1 MGATV
6 PRSITLDFRLT
17 VDRGIARLPRL
28 VRPGRLCVLLSVIA
42 LPLLVWALLPV
53 VSVGA
58 DSASLQRRIDRD
70 RAAID
75 RHRRREGVLTT
86 DITAYNRRI
95 DSLQA
100 NISKL
105 QARQDRIQG
114 DLDAK
119 RAELES
125 IQEQLRI
132 ERAKLARLK
141 ARLAA
146 AKVVLARRLREIY
159 TADAPDIVTV
169 LLNSHGFADL
179 LERSEFMHRINE
191 QDRVIMVAVKRAK
204 DETTATTKR
213 LAKLEDRAQKVA
225 AAILGRRDEVA
236 AVKGRLQSTQ
246 SGLADARAGKQ
257 GALDATRSS
266 RRRLEED
273 VRAMQA
279 QQARI
284 QGDLAG
290 GGPIR
295 QGSGRFIWPVNGPI
309 TAPFCERRAWE
320 ACHPGIDIG
329 ASSGTPIHA
338 ADSGTVRIASNY
350 GGYGNYTCI
359 QHSASL
365 STCYGH
371 QSSFAVSVGQ
381 NVSQGQVIG
390 YVGCTGLCFGAH
402 LHFEVRVN
410 GSVVDPLG
418 YL

>member
-1 MGATV
+1 MHTA
-6 PRSITLDFRLT
+6 
-17 VDRGIARLPRL
+17 AL
-28 VRPGRLCVLLSVIA
+28 VRLRRLCVLLSAVA
-42 LPLLVWALLPV
+42 LPLLAWALLPV
-53 VSVGA
+53 VSTGT
-58 DSASLQRRIDRD
+58 DSASLQHRIDRD
-70 RAAID
+70 NAAID
-75 RHRRREGVLTT
+75 AKKRHEGVLTT
-86 DITAYNRRI
+86 DITAYTRRI
-95 DSLQA
+95 DALQA
-100 NISKL
+100 GISKL
-105 QARQDRIQG
+105 QAREDRIQA

-119 RAELES
+119 RAELAQ

-132 ERAKLARLK
+132 ERAKLARLR
-141 ARLAA
+141 AQLAA
-146 AKVVLARRLREIY
+146 AKVVLGRRLREIY

-191 QDRVIMVAVKRAK
+191 QDRTIIVAVKTAR
-204 DETTATTKR
+204 DETAATTRR
-213 LAKLEDRAQKVA
+213 LAKLEDRAQRVA
-225 AAILGRRDEVA
+225 TVILARRNEVA
-236 AVKGRLQSTQ
+236 SVKGRLQSTQ
-246 SGLADARAGKQ
+246 AGLADARAGKRA
-257 GALDATRSS
+257 ALDRTRSS
-266 RRRLEED
+266 RHKLEED

-284 QGDLAG
+284 QGDLSG

-329 ASSGTPIHA
+329 VASGTPIHA
-338 ADSGTVRIASNY
+338 ADSGTVRIASSY

-359 QHSASL
+359 QHTASL

-371 QSSFAVSVGQ
+371 QSAFAVSVGQ

>member
-1 MGATV
+1 V
-6 PRSITLDFRLT
+6 RL
-17 VDRGIARLPRL
+17 R
-28 VRPGRLCVLLSVIA
+28 RLCALLSVVA
-42 LPLLVWALLPV
+42 LPLLAWALLPV
-53 VSVGA
+53 VSTGA
-58 DSASLQRRIDRD
+58 DSASIQRRIAHDN
-70 RAAID
+70 AAID
-75 RHRRREGVLTT
+75 KKKRHEGVLTT
-86 DITAYNRRI
+86 DISAYNRRI
-95 DSLQA
+95 DSLQG

-105 QARQDRIQG
+105 QAREDRIQA

-119 RAELES
+119 RAELTQ
-125 IQEQLRI
+125 IQEQLRF

-141 ARLAA
+141 ARLAS
-146 AKVVLARRLREIY
+146 AKVVLGRRLREIY

-169 LLNSHGFADL
+169 MLNSHGFADL

-191 QDRVIMVAVKRAK
+191 QDRVIIRAVKTAK
-204 DETTATTKR
+204 DETAAITKR

-225 AAILGRRDEVA
+225 AAILSRRDEVA

-257 GALDATRSS
+257 SALNATRSS
-266 RRRLEED
+266 RHKLEED

-279 QQARI
+279 QQAKI

-290 GGPIR
+290 GGGPTR

-329 ASSGTPIHA
+329 VPSGTPIHA
-338 ADSGTVRIASNY
+338 ADSGTVRIASYY

-359 QHSASL
+359 QHTASL

-371 QSSFAVSVGQ
+371 QSSFAVGTGQ

-390 YVGCTGLCFGAH
+390 YVGCTGLCFGSH

-410 GSVVDPLG
+410 GSVVDPMG

>member
-1 MGATV
+1 V
-6 PRSITLDFRLT
+6 RL
-17 VDRGIARLPRL
+17 R
-28 VRPGRLCVLLSVIA
+28 RLCALLSVVA
-42 LPLLVWALLPV
+42 LPLLAWALLPV
-53 VSVGA
+53 VSTGA
-58 DSASLQRRIDRD
+58 DSASIQRRIDRAN
-70 RAAID
+70 AAID
-75 RHRRREGVLTT
+75 KKKHHEGVLTT
-86 DITAYNRRI
+86 DISAYNRRI
-95 DSLQA
+95 GSLQG

-105 QARQDRIQG
+105 QSRQDRIQA

-119 RAELES
+119 RAELTR
-125 IQEQLRI
+125 IQDQLRF

-141 ARLAA
+141 ARLAS

-169 LLNSHGFADL
+169 MLDSHGFADL
-179 LERSEFMHRINE
+179 LERSEFMHRIND
-191 QDRVIMVAVKRAK
+191 QDRVIIRAVKTAK
-204 DETTATTKR
+204 DETAATTKR

-225 AAILGRRDEVA
+225 AAILSRRNEVA

-257 GALDATRSS
+257 SALDATRSS
-266 RRRLEED
+266 RHKLEED

-284 QGDLAG
+284 QGDLSGTGA
-290 GGPIR
+290 PIR

-329 ASSGTPIHA
+329 VPSGTPIHA
-338 ADSGTVRIASNY
+338 ADSGTVRIASSY

-359 QHSASL
+359 QHTASL

-381 NVSQGQVIG
+381 SVSQGQVIG
-390 YVGCTGLCFGAH
+390 YSGCTGLCFGPH

-410 GSVVDPLG
+410 GSVVDPMG

>member
-1 MGATV
+1 M
-6 PRSITLDFRLT
+6 RL
-17 VDRGIARLPRL
+17 R
-28 VRPGRLCVLLSVIA
+28 RLCVLLSAVA
-42 LPLLVWALLPV
+42 LPLLAWALLPV
-53 VSVGA
+53 VSTGA
-58 DSASLQRRIDRD
+58 DSASLQRRITRD
-70 RAAID
+70 QGTID
-75 RHRRREGVLTT
+75 QKKRHEGVLTT
-86 DITAYNRRI
+86 DITAFSRRI

-100 NISKL
+100 NISTLQGREDRL
-105 QARQDRIQG
+105 QA

-119 RAELES
+119 RAELTR
-125 IQEQLRI
+125 IQEQLRF
-132 ERAKLARLK
+132 ERARLARLR

-146 AKVVLARRLREIY
+146 SKVVLARRLREIY

-169 LLNSHGFADL
+169 LLNSHGFAEL
-179 LERSEFMHRINE
+179 LERTEFMHRINE
-191 QDRVIMVAVKRAK
+191 QDRSVIVAVKTAK
-204 DETTATTKR
+204 DETAATARR
-213 LAKLEDRAQKVA
+213 LAGLEVRAQKVA
-225 AAILGRRDEVA
+225 ATILARRDEVA
-236 AVKGRLQSTQ
+236 VVKGRVQSTQ

-257 GALDATRSS
+257 ATLDATRSS
-266 RRRLEED
+266 RHKLEED

-279 QQARI
+279 QQAKI

-290 GGPIR
+290 GGPTR

-329 ASSGTPIHA
+329 ASEGTPIHA
-338 ADSGTVRIASNY
+338 ADAGTVRIAASY

-359 QHSASL
+359 QHTASL

-371 QSSFAVSVGQ
+371 QSAFAVGAGQ

-390 YVGCTGLCFGAH
+390 SVGCTGLCFGAH

-410 GSVVDPLG
+410 GSVVDPMG

>member
-1 MGATV
+1 V
-6 PRSITLDFRLT
+6 RLRS
-17 VDRGIARLPRL
+17 
-28 VRPGRLCVLLSVIA
+28 LCALLSVVA
-42 LPLLVWALLPV
+42 LPLLAWALLPV
-53 VSVGA
+53 VSTGA
-58 DSASLQRRIDRD
+58 DSASIQRRITRD
-70 RAAID
+70 NAAID
-75 RHRRREGVLTT
+75 RKKRHEGVLTT
-86 DITAYNRRI
+86 DISAFNRRI
-95 DSLQA
+95 DALQG

-105 QARQDRIQG
+105 QAREDRIQA

-119 RAELES
+119 RAELTR
-125 IQEQLRI
+125 IQDELRF

-141 ARLAA
+141 ARLAS
-146 AKVVLARRLREIY
+146 AKVVLGRRLREIY

-169 LLNSHGFADL
+169 MLNSHGFADL

-191 QDRVIMVAVKRAK
+191 QDRVIIRAVKTAK
-204 DETTATTKR
+204 DETAATAKR

-225 AAILGRRDEVA
+225 ATILSRRDEVA

-257 GALDATRSS
+257 SALDATRSS
-266 RRRLEED
+266 RHKLEED

-329 ASSGTPIHA
+329 VPSGTPIHA
-338 ADSGTVRIASNY
+338 ADAGTVRIASYY

-359 QHSASL
+359 QHTASL

-371 QSSFAVSVGQ
+371 QSAFAVGSGQ

-410 GSVVDPLG
+410 GSVVDPMG

>member
-1 MGATV
+1 V
-6 PRSITLDFRLT
+6 RL
-17 VDRGIARLPRL
+17 R
-28 VRPGRLCVLLSVIA
+28 RLCALLSVVA
-42 LPLLVWALLPV
+42 LPLLAWALLPV
-53 VSVGA
+53 VSTGA
-58 DSASLQRRIDRD
+58 DSASIQRRITRD
-70 RAAID
+70 NAAID
-75 RHRRREGVLTT
+75 RKKRHEGVLTT
-86 DITAYNRRI
+86 DISAYNRRI
-95 DSLQA
+95 DALQG

-105 QARQDRIQG
+105 QAREDRIQA

-119 RAELES
+119 RAELTR
-125 IQEQLRI
+125 IQDELRF

-141 ARLAA
+141 ARLAS
-146 AKVVLARRLREIY
+146 AKVVLGRRLREIY

-169 LLNSHGFADL
+169 MLNSHGFADL

-191 QDRVIMVAVKRAK
+191 QDRVIIRAVKTAK
-204 DETTATTKR
+204 DETAATAKR

-225 AAILGRRDEVA
+225 ATILSRRDEVA

-257 GALDATRSS
+257 SALDATRSS
-266 RRRLEED
+266 RHKLEED

-284 QGDLAG
+284 QGDLSGTGA
-290 GGPIR
+290 PIR

-329 ASSGTPIHA
+329 VPSGTPIHA
-338 ADSGTVRIASNY
+338 ADSGTVRIASSY

-359 QHSASL
+359 QHTASL

-381 NVSQGQVIG
+381 SVSQGQVIG
-390 YVGCTGLCFGAH
+390 YSGCTGLCFGPH

-410 GSVVDPLG
+410 GSVVDPMG

>member
-1 MGATV
+1 V
-6 PRSITLDFRLT
+6 RL
-17 VDRGIARLPRL
+17 R
-28 VRPGRLCVLLSVIA
+28 RLCVLLSAVA
-42 LPLLVWALLPV
+42 LPLVAWALLPV
-53 VSVGA
+53 VSTGT
-58 DSASLQRRIDRD
+58 DSASIQRRIDRAN
-70 RAAID
+70 AAID
-75 RHRRREGVLTT
+75 ARKRHEGVLTT
-86 DITAYNRRI
+86 DITAYTRRI
-95 DSLQA
+95 DALQGS
-100 NISKL
+100 ISKL
-105 QARQDRIQG
+105 QAREDRIQA

-119 RAELES
+119 RAELAR
-125 IQEQLRI
+125 IQEQLRL
-132 ERAKLARLK
+132 ERARLARLK

-146 AKVVLARRLREIY
+146 AKVVLGRRLREIY
-159 TADAPDIVTV
+159 TADAPDVVTV

-179 LERSEFMHRINE
+179 LERTEFMHRINE
-191 QDRVIMVAVKRAK
+191 QDRTIIVAVRTAR
-204 DETTATTKR
+204 DQTAATTRR
-213 LAKLEDRAQKVA
+213 LAKLEDRAQRVA
-225 AAILGRRDEVA
+225 TAILARRDEVA

-246 SGLADARAGKQ
+246 AGLADARAGKRA
-257 GALDATRSS
+257 ALDRTRSS
-266 RRRLEED
+266 RHKLEED

-284 QGDLAG
+284 QGDLSG

-329 ASSGTPIHA
+329 VPSGTPIHA
-338 ADSGTVRIASNY
+338 ADSGTVRIAASY

-359 QHSASL
+359 QHTGSL

-371 QSSFAVSVGQ
+371 QSAFAVGAGQ
-381 NVSQGQVIG
+381 SVSQGQVIG